1 MSTSIYRPYFYIIQH
16 INSGKYYSGVK
27 YAENSNP
34 DTFLQ
39 PNGYQT
45 SSHVV
50 KQIIFEE
57 GLESFIIRK
66 IKIFET
72 GEEALDYESR
82 FLRRVNASFNESFL
96 NRSNNSI
103 GSLNVDSEKRKQTC
117 LDNLGYEY
125 PMQSK
130 EVREKSKQ
138 TCLENYG
145 VENPSQSS
153 KIQEKKRQ
161 TFLENYGVEN
171 PFQSEEIKN
180 KIKKTNLEKYGVENP
195 GQSPEIQEK
204 KRHNRIAIKNR
215 PTVLEIMRYK
225 EKFNPKL
232 PYYWHHKKQD
242 ILDGILDQL
251 KIIYGKLD

>member
-1 MSTSIYRPYFYIIQH
+1 M
-16 INSGKYYSGVK
+16 
-27 YAENSNP
+27 
-34 DTFLQ
+34 L
-39 PNGYQT
+39 
-45 SSHVV
+45 
-50 KQIIFEE
+50 KQ
-57 GLESFIIRK
+57 
-66 IKIFET
+66 
-72 GEEALDYESR
+72 
-82 FLRRVNASFNESFL
+82 
-96 NRSNNSI
+96 
-103 GSLNVDSEKRKQTC
+103 
-117 LDNLGYEY
+117 
-125 PMQSK
+125 
-130 EVREKSKQ
+130 
-138 TCLENYG
+138 YG